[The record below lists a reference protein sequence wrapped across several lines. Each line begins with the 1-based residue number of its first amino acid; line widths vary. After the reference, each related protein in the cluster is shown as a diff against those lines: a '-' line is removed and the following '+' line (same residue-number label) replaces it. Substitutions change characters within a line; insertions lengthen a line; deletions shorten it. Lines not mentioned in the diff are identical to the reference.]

1 MTENEK
7 TIARAL
13 AACSFTPGN
22 ATKRF
27 AKDMAACATQEQ
39 PYELTQAQ
47 RRYLLTA
54 TVRYRRQ
61 IPIEVVALAEAELH
75 SDAELQ
81 ARAGQGAPC

>member
-1 MTENEK
+1 MTDNEK

-13 AACSFTPGN
+13 GACCFTPGH

-39 PYELTQAQ
+39 PYSLSPAQ

-61 IPIEVVALAEAELH
+61 IPAEVVALAEAEL
-75 SDAELQ
+75 Q
-81 ARAGQGAPC
+81 ADREKGGQA

>member
-1 MTENEK
+1 MTDNEK

-13 AACSFTPGN
+13 GACTFPLGV

-39 PYELTQAQ
+39 PYSLSPAQ

-54 TVRYRRQ
+54 AVRYRRQ
-61 IPIEVVALAEAELH
+61 ISPEVVALAEAELH
-75 SDAELQ
+75 VG
-81 ARAGQGAPC
+81 AGQGVSC

>member
-13 AACSFTPGN
+13 VACTFPPGSG
-22 ATKRF
+22 TKRF

-39 PYELTQAQ
+39 PYEMTPAQ

-54 TVRYRRQ
+54 AVRFRRQ
-61 IPIEVVALAEAELH
+61 TPAGVVALAEAELR
-75 SDAELQ
+75 SDAEMQ
-81 ARAGQGAPC
+81 VRAGQGAPC

>member
-13 AACSFTPGN
+13 GACTFPPGI

-27 AKDMAACATQEQ
+27 AKDMAACAVQEQ
-39 PYELTQAQ
+39 RFDLSPAQ

-54 TVRYRRQ
+54 AVRYRRQ
-61 IPIEVVALAEAELH
+61 IPAEVVALAEAELR
-75 SDAELQ
+75 SDAGMP
-81 ARAGQGAPC
+81 ARAGQGAQC

>member
-13 AACSFTPGN
+13 GACTFPPGI

-27 AKDMAACATQEQ
+27 AKDMATCAAQEQ
-39 PYELTQAQ
+39 PYQMSPAQ

-54 TVRYRRQ
+54 AVRYRRQ
-61 IPIEVVALAEAELH
+61 IAAEVVALAEAEL
-75 SDAELQ
+75 Q
-81 ARAGQGAPC
+81 ADREKGGQV